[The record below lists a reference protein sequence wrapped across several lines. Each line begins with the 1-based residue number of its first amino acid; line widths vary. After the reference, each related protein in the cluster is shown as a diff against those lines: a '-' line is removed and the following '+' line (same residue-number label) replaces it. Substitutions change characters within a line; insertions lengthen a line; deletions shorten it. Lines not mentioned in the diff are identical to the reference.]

1 MNLAQLIVV
10 CLASASVARAF
21 ISLGLMSYRMKWLN
35 YVIGLM
41 AGILGAWLGLTNP
54 SFKNMALVVSILF
67 AIVALALYHGLR
79 WYFVLDKTID
89 SKALTDLEA
98 EQNFLAIGSKN

>member
-1 MNLAQLIVV
+1 MNLAQLVVV

-21 ISLGLMSYRMKWLN
+21 ISLGLMSYKMKWLN
-35 YVIGLM
+35 YAIALM
-41 AGILGAWLGLTNP
+41 AGILGAWFGLINP
-54 SFKNMALVVSILF
+54 AFKNMALVVSVLF

-89 SKALTDLEA
+89 SKNLADLES
-98 EQNFLAIGSKN
+98 EQNFLAIESKN